1 MQIEDGYLIVLPRAE
16 AKAFFGHRQ
25 DDARLAYIHELLAN
39 DEIRRMNCG
48 GKWQAIHDA
57 FEGSTIDESV
67 LGQAI
72 LGGRPLH
79 QGDGH
84 HVCLVRP
91 DIVGFICEQAK
102 QLDDDFGGEVSTE
115 IKTAIET
122 FNKAAEVGGAMVFVA
137 AK

>member
-1 MQIEDGYLIVLPRAE
+1 MQLEDGYLIVLPRAE

-25 DDARLAYIHELLAN
+25 DDARLNYIQELLAN
-39 DEIRRMNCG
+39 DEIPRTNCG
-48 GKWQAIHDA
+48 GKWQAIHNA
-57 FEGSTIDESV
+57 MNGTTIDESM

-79 QGDGH
+79 QGDDH
-84 HVCLVRP
+84 HVCMVRP

-102 QLDDDFGGEVSTE
+102 QLEDGFGGEVSAE
-115 IKTAIET
+115 IKSVVET

-137 AK
+137 KK

>member
-1 MQIEDGYLIVLPRAE
+1 MQLDDGYLIVLPRAE

-25 DDARLAYIHELLAN
+25 DDARLEYIQELLEN
-39 DEIRRMNCG
+39 DEIPRMSCG

-57 FEGSTIDESV
+57 LESSTIDESM

-79 QGDGH
+79 QGDDH

-102 QLDDDFGGEVSTE
+102 QLEDGFGGDVASE
-115 IKTAIET
+115 IESVIET
-122 FNKAAEVGGAMVFVA
+122 FGKAAEIGGAMVFVTT
-137 AK
+137 K